1 MKRVVLRI
9 GCGAV
14 CAALALTLGCGC
26 ALLPPATGVPGAA
39 SSAVSVPT
47 DDSGKPLYDPAVLND
62 SRLRVLYC
70 DSRSG
75 SSTTILCGSTPLHQS
90 TRSENVS
97 LVEDS
102 VTGTADYWLR
112 SWSDPTG
119 RGGRRTALYD
129 KTGTEVMSFEGEQ
142 SATLQNGLLVL
153 QESRLIDGGY
163 VPESGYGTCQ
173 VIDLATGAALP
184 VPEGAYSC
192 TLCGDKLVF
201 SCYARPEGL
210 DDYDWDTDYQQN
222 RWVVVQEKDG
232 TPVYRAE
239 AASAYRL
246 FYDSDTLSDWVKLD
260 VATGEETT
268 DQILYNT
275 QTGEQYTGFL
285 QVYPGGLASFSTSDG
300 RYELRD
306 MTTEDRGL
314 ISTFDEQPSQY
325 FPGYVVTW
333 HSGEGHGYE
342 LYDLETGAKTP
353 LYDVDATDN
362 TVAVYALDGSTACI
376 PLMAQMLADTT
387 GMDLE
392 EARSSITVST
402 TAYALEN
409 FGLYDTTTRML
420 VVYEAPDYV
429 KEELQKANVELEQK
443 PIGVDALVFIV
454 NEDNPVQALS
464 QQQLRDIYAGK
475 ITNWKD
481 VGGKDQEIVAFQRGE
496 DSGSQTLFKK
506 LLIQGGEL
514 MTPPSELAPAAM
526 GELVDSIADYNNSA
540 NAIGFSVYYYI
551 DQMYSK
557 PGLRLLAVDGVT
569 PSNDTLADGSYPL
582 CNDFYAVIHPDAAAD
597 SPERRLYDWLDTDA
611 GQDCIKKSGYV
622 AVGPQTT
629 VTIVD

>member
-62 SRLRVLYC
+62 GRLRVLYC
-70 DSRSG
+70 YDRAG
-75 SSTTILCGSTPLHQS
+75 SSTTILCGSTPLHQAA
-90 TRSENVS
+90 RSENVS

-102 VTGTADYWLR
+102 ATGIADHWLR

-142 SATLQNGLLVL
+142 NATLQNGLLVL

-192 TLCGDKLVF
+192 TVCGDKLVF

-222 RWVVVQEKDG
+222 SWVVVQEKDG
-232 TPVYRAE
+232 TPVYRAG

-246 FYDSDTLSDWVKLD
+246 FYNSDTLSDWVELD

-268 DQILYNT
+268 DRILYNVL
-275 QTGEQYTGFL
+275 TGEQCTGFL
-285 QVYPGGLASFSTSDG
+285 QVYPGGLASFSTGDG

-314 ISTFDEQPSQY
+314 IAAFDEQPSQY

-333 HSGEGHGYE
+333 HSGEDHGYE
-342 LYDLETGAKTP
+342 LYDLETGTKTP
-353 LYDVDATDN
+353 LYDVNTTDN
-362 TVAVYALDGSTACI
+362 TIAVYALDGSLRVYSKDNGKLLT
-376 PLMAQMLADTT
+376 DTT
-387 GMDLE
+387 VE
-392 EARSSITVST
+392 PVEHQQRV
-402 TAYALEN
+402 
-409 FGLYDTTTRML
+409 RM
-420 VVYEAPDYV
+420 
-429 KEELQKANVELEQK
+429 
-443 PIGVDALVFIV
+443 
-454 NEDNPVQALS
+454 
-464 QQQLRDIYAGK
+464 
-475 ITNWKD
+475 
-481 VGGKDQEIVAFQRGE
+481 
-496 DSGSQTLFKK
+496 
-506 LLIQGGEL
+506 
-514 MTPPSELAPAAM
+514 
-526 GELVDSIADYNNSA
+526 
-540 NAIGFSVYYYI
+540 
-551 DQMYSK
+551 
-557 PGLRLLAVDGVT
+557 
-569 PSNDTLADGSYPL
+569 SNYG
-582 CNDFYAVIHPDAAAD
+582 
-597 SPERRLYDWLDTDA
+597 
-611 GQDCIKKSGYV
+611 SGYV
-622 AVGPQTT
+622 WLKLQDNDRYETTATRLYGPQGLVSDLTALQGKYSYVNYLTT
-629 VTIVD
+629 DPDGRPMFYGSRDAAGSAYGNVCDVLDADGKVVLQGLASCAGYYSNSLNALPDHVFAAQRGFYVGWMDTSGNWLYCQSIFSSATADDEPSYGY

>member
-14 CAALALTLGCGC
+14 CTALALTLGCGC

-70 DSRSG
+70 DGRFG
-75 SSTTILCGSTPLHQS
+75 SSTTILCGSTLLHQS

-102 VTGTADYWLR
+102 ATGTADYWLR

-153 QESRLIDGGY
+153 QENRLIDGGY

-222 RWVVVQEKDG
+222 SWVVVQEKDG
-232 TPVYRAE
+232 TPVYRAD
-239 AASAYRL
+239 AASAHRL
-246 FYDSDTLSDWVKLD
+246 FYDSDTLSDWVELD
-260 VATGEETT
+260 VTTGEETT
-268 DQILYNT
+268 DRILYNVL
-275 QTGEQYTGFL
+275 TGEQCTGFL
-285 QVYPGGLASFSTSDG
+285 QVYPGGLASFSTGDG

-314 ISTFDEQPSQY
+314 IAAFDEQPSQY

-333 HSGEGHGYE
+333 HSGEDHGYE
-342 LYDLETGAKTP
+342 LYDLETGTKTP
-353 LYDVDATDN
+353 LYDVNATDS
-362 TVAVYALDGSTACI
+362 TVAVYALDGSLRVYSTDNGK
-376 PLMAQMLADTT
+376 LLTDTT
-387 GMDLE
+387 VEPVEHQQRVRMSNCGSGYVWLKLQDNDRYE
-392 EARSSITVST
+392 T
-402 TAYALEN
+402 TATRLYGPQGLVSDLTALQGKYSYVN
-409 FGLYDTTTRML
+409 YLTTDPDGRPMFYGSRAAVGSAYGSVCDVLDTDGKVVLQGLSSCTGYYSNSL
-420 VVYEAPDYV
+420 NALPDH
-429 KEELQKANVELEQK
+429 
-443 PIGVDALVFIV
+443 VF
-454 NEDNPVQALS
+454 A
-464 QQQLRDIYAGK
+464 A
-475 ITNWKD
+475 
-481 VGGKDQEIVAFQRGE
+481 QRGFYVGWM
-496 DSGSQTLFKK
+496 DTSGNWLYCQ
-506 LLIQGGEL
+506 
-514 MTPPSELAPAAM
+514 
-526 GELVDSIADYNNSA
+526 SI
-540 NAIGFSVYYYI
+540 FS
-551 DQMYSK
+551 S
-557 PGLRLLAVDGVT
+557 
-569 PSNDTLADGSYPL
+569 
-582 CNDFYAVIHPDAAAD
+582 AAAD
-597 SPERRLYDWLDTDA
+597 DVPSY
-611 GQDCIKKSGYV
+611 GY
-622 AVGPQTT
+622 
-629 VTIVD
+629 

>member
-14 CAALALTLGCGC
+14 CTALALTLGCGC
-26 ALLPPATGVPGAA
+26 TLLPPATGVPGAA

-70 DSRSG
+70 DGRSG

-102 VTGTADYWLR
+102 ATGTADYWLR

-153 QESRLIDGGY
+153 QGSRLVDGGY

-192 TLCGDKLVF
+192 TVCGDKLVF

-232 TPVYRAE
+232 TPVYRAD

-246 FYDSDTLSDWVKLD
+246 FYDSDTLSDWVELD
-260 VATGEETT
+260 VATGEENT
-268 DQILYNT
+268 DQILYNVL
-275 QTGEQYTGFL
+275 TGEQCMGFL
-285 QVYPGGLASFSTSDG
+285 QVYPGGLASFSTGDG

-314 ISTFDEQPSQY
+314 IATFDEQPSQY

-333 HSGEGHGYE
+333 HSGEDHGYE

-353 LYDVDATDN
+353 LYDVDAADN
-362 TVAVYALDGSTACI
+362 TVAVYALDGSLRVYSKDNSKLLT
-376 PLMAQMLADTT
+376 DTT
-387 GMDLE
+387 VEPVEHQQRVRMSNCGSGYVWLE
-392 EARSSITVST
+392 LQDNDRYET
-402 TAYALEN
+402 TA
-409 FGLYDTTTRML
+409 T
-420 VVYEAPDYV
+420 
-429 KEELQKANVELEQK
+429 
-443 PIGVDALVFIV
+443 
-454 NEDNPVQALS
+454 
-464 QQQLRDIYAGK
+464 
-475 ITNWKD
+475 
-481 VGGKDQEIVAFQRGE
+481 
-496 DSGSQTLFKK
+496 
-506 LLIQGGEL
+506 
-514 MTPPSELAPAAM
+514 
-526 GELVDSIADYNNSA
+526 
-540 NAIGFSVYYYI
+540 
-551 DQMYSK
+551 
-557 PGLRLLAVDGVT
+557 
-569 PSNDTLADGSYPL
+569 
-582 CNDFYAVIHPDAAAD
+582 
-597 SPERRLYDWLDTDA
+597 RLYGPQGLVSDLTALQGKYSYVNYLTTDPDGRPMFYGSRAAVGSAYGSVCDVLDTDGKVVLQGLSSCTGYYSNSLNA
-611 GQDCIKKSGYV
+611 LPDHVFAAQRGFYVGWMDTSGNWLYCQSIFSS
-622 AVGPQTT
+622 ATADDEPSYGY
-629 VTIVD
+629 

>member
-62 SRLRVLYC
+62 GRLRALYC
-70 DSRSG
+70 DGRSG

-97 LVEDS
+97 LVQDS
-102 VTGTADYWLR
+102 ATGIADYWQR

-210 DDYDWDTDYQQN
+210 DDYDWDTDYRQN
-222 RWVVVQEKDG
+222 SWVVVQEKDG
-232 TPVYRAE
+232 TPVYRAD

-246 FYDSDTLSDWVKLD
+246 FYDSDTLSDWVELD
-260 VATGEETT
+260 VAAGEDTT
-268 DQILYNT
+268 DRILYNVL
-275 QTGEQYTGFL
+275 TGEQCTGFL
-285 QVYPGGLASFSTSDG
+285 QVYQGGLASFSTGDG

-314 ISTFDEQPSQY
+314 IATFDEQPSQY
-325 FPGYVVTW
+325 FPGYVITW
-333 HSGEGHGYE
+333 HSGEDHGYE
-342 LYDLETGAKTP
+342 LYDLETGTKTP
-353 LYDVDATDN
+353 LYDVDASDSTI
-362 TVAVYALDGSTACI
+362 AVYAQDGSLRVYSKDNGKLLT
-376 PLMAQMLADTT
+376 DTT
-387 GMDLE
+387 VE
-392 EARSSITVST
+392 PVEHQQRV
-402 TAYALEN
+402 
-409 FGLYDTTTRML
+409 RM
-420 VVYEAPDYV
+420 
-429 KEELQKANVELEQK
+429 
-443 PIGVDALVFIV
+443 
-454 NEDNPVQALS
+454 
-464 QQQLRDIYAGK
+464 
-475 ITNWKD
+475 
-481 VGGKDQEIVAFQRGE
+481 
-496 DSGSQTLFKK
+496 
-506 LLIQGGEL
+506 
-514 MTPPSELAPAAM
+514 
-526 GELVDSIADYNNSA
+526 
-540 NAIGFSVYYYI
+540 
-551 DQMYSK
+551 
-557 PGLRLLAVDGVT
+557 
-569 PSNDTLADGSYPL
+569 SNCG
-582 CNDFYAVIHPDAAAD
+582 
-597 SPERRLYDWLDTDA
+597 
-611 GQDCIKKSGYV
+611 SGYV
-622 AVGPQTT
+622 WLELQDNDRYETTATRLYGPQGLVSDLTALQGKYSYVDYLTT
-629 VTIVD
+629 DPDGRPMFCGSRAAAGSAYGSVYDVLDADGKVVLQGLASCAGYYSNSLNALPDHVFAAQRGFYVGWMDTSGNWLYCQSIFSSASADDEPSYGY

>member
-14 CAALALTLGCGC
+14 CTALALTLGCGC
-26 ALLPPATGVPGAA
+26 TLLPPATGVPGAA

-47 DDSGKPLYDPAVLND
+47 DDNGKPLYDPAVLND

-222 RWVVVQEKDG
+222 SWVVMQEKDG
-232 TPVYRAE
+232 TPVYRAD

-246 FYDSDTLSDWVKLD
+246 FYDSDTLSDWVVLD
-260 VATGEETT
+260 VTTGEETT
-268 DQILYNT
+268 DRILYNVL
-275 QTGEQYTGFL
+275 TGEQCTGFL

-314 ISTFDEQPSQY
+314 IAAFDEQPSQY

-333 HSGEGHGYE
+333 HSGEDHGYE
-342 LYDLETGAKTP
+342 LYDLETGTKTP
-353 LYDVDATDN
+353 LYDVNATDN
-362 TVAVYALDGSTACI
+362 TVAVYALDGSLRVYSTDNGK
-376 PLMAQMLADTT
+376 LLTDTT
-387 GMDLE
+387 VEPVEHQQRVRMSNCGNGYVWLKLQDNDRYE
-392 EARSSITVST
+392 T
-402 TAYALEN
+402 TATRLYGPQGLVSDLTALQGKYSYVN
-409 FGLYDTTTRML
+409 YLTTDPDGRPMFYGSRAAAGSAYGNVCDVLDADGKVVLHGLSSCTGYYSNSL
-420 VVYEAPDYV
+420 NALPDH
-429 KEELQKANVELEQK
+429 
-443 PIGVDALVFIV
+443 VF
-454 NEDNPVQALS
+454 A
-464 QQQLRDIYAGK
+464 A
-475 ITNWKD
+475 
-481 VGGKDQEIVAFQRGE
+481 QRGFYVGWM
-496 DSGSQTLFKK
+496 DTSGNWLYCQSIFSSATADDV
-506 LLIQGGEL
+506 
-514 MTPPSELAPAAM
+514 PS
-526 GELVDSIADYNNSA
+526 Y
-540 NAIGFSVYYYI
+540 
-551 DQMYSK
+551 
-557 PGLRLLAVDGVT
+557 
-569 PSNDTLADGSYPL
+569 
-582 CNDFYAVIHPDAAAD
+582 
-597 SPERRLYDWLDTDA
+597 
-611 GQDCIKKSGYV
+611 GY
-622 AVGPQTT
+622 
-629 VTIVD
+629 

>member
-14 CAALALTLGCGC
+14 CTALALTLGCGC

-62 SRLRVLYC
+62 GRLRVLYC

-90 TRSENVS
+90 ARSENVS

-102 VTGTADYWLR
+102 ATGTADYWLR

-192 TLCGDKLVF
+192 TVCGDKLVF

-222 RWVVVQEKDG
+222 SWVVVQEKDG
-232 TPVYRAE
+232 TTVYCAD

-246 FYDSDTLSDWVKLD
+246 FYDSDTLSDWVVLD
-260 VATGEETT
+260 VTTGEETT
-268 DQILYNT
+268 DRILYNVL
-275 QTGEQYTGFL
+275 TGEQCTGFL
-285 QVYPGGLASFSTSDG
+285 QVYPGGLASFSTGDG

-314 ISTFDEQPSQY
+314 IAAFDEQPSQY

-333 HSGEGHGYE
+333 HSGEDHGYE

-353 LYDVDATDN
+353 LYDVDAADS
-362 TVAVYALDGSTACI
+362 TVAVYALDGSLRVYSKDNGKLLT
-376 PLMAQMLADTT
+376 DTT
-387 GMDLE
+387 VE
-392 EARSSITVST
+392 PVEHQQRV
-402 TAYALEN
+402 
-409 FGLYDTTTRML
+409 RM
-420 VVYEAPDYV
+420 
-429 KEELQKANVELEQK
+429 
-443 PIGVDALVFIV
+443 
-454 NEDNPVQALS
+454 
-464 QQQLRDIYAGK
+464 
-475 ITNWKD
+475 
-481 VGGKDQEIVAFQRGE
+481 
-496 DSGSQTLFKK
+496 
-506 LLIQGGEL
+506 
-514 MTPPSELAPAAM
+514 
-526 GELVDSIADYNNSA
+526 
-540 NAIGFSVYYYI
+540 
-551 DQMYSK
+551 
-557 PGLRLLAVDGVT
+557 
-569 PSNDTLADGSYPL
+569 SNCG
-582 CNDFYAVIHPDAAAD
+582 
-597 SPERRLYDWLDTDA
+597 
-611 GQDCIKKSGYV
+611 SGYV
-622 AVGPQTT
+622 WLELQDNDRYETTATRLYGPQGLVSDLTALQGKYSYVNYLTT
-629 VTIVD
+629 DPDGRPMFYGSRDAAGSAYGNVCDVLDADGKVVLQGLSSCTGYYSNSLNALPDHVFAAQRGFYVGWMDTSGNWLYCQSIFSSATADDVPSYGY

>member
-62 SRLRVLYC
+62 DRLRVLYC
-70 DSRSG
+70 YDRAG
-75 SSTTILCGSTPLHQS
+75 SSTTILCGSTPLHQAA
-90 TRSENVS
+90 RSENVS

-102 VTGTADYWLR
+102 ATGTADYWLR

-119 RGGRRTALYD
+119 RGGRCTALYD

-153 QESRLIDGGY
+153 QESRLVDGGY

-192 TLCGDKLVF
+192 TVCGDKLVF

-222 RWVVVQEKDG
+222 SWVVVQEKDG
-232 TPVYRAE
+232 TPVYRAD

-260 VATGEETT
+260 VTTGEETT
-268 DQILYNT
+268 DRILYNVL
-275 QTGEQYTGFL
+275 TGEQYTGFL
-285 QVYPGGLASFSTSDG
+285 QVYPSGLASFSSGNG

-314 ISTFDEQPSQY
+314 IAAFDEQPSQY

-333 HSGEGHGYE
+333 HSGEDHGYN

-353 LYDVDATDN
+353 LYDVDATDS
-362 TVAVYALDGSTACI
+362 TVAVYALDGSLRVYSKDNGKLLT
-376 PLMAQMLADTT
+376 DTT
-387 GMDLE
+387 
-392 EARSSITVST
+392 
-402 TAYALEN
+402 
-409 FGLYDTTTRML
+409 
-420 VVYEAPDYV
+420 
-429 KEELQKANVELEQK
+429 VE
-443 PIGVDALVFIV
+443 
-454 NEDNPVQALS
+454 PVEH
-464 QQQLRDIYAGK
+464 QQRVQM
-475 ITNWKD
+475 TNC
-481 VGGKDQEIVAFQRGE
+481 G
-496 DSGSQTLFKK
+496 
-506 LLIQGGEL
+506 
-514 MTPPSELAPAAM
+514 
-526 GELVDSIADYNNSA
+526 
-540 NAIGFSVYYYI
+540 
-551 DQMYSK
+551 
-557 PGLRLLAVDGVT
+557 
-569 PSNDTLADGSYPL
+569 
-582 CNDFYAVIHPDAAAD
+582 
-597 SPERRLYDWLDTDA
+597 
-611 GQDCIKKSGYV
+611 SGYV
-622 AVGPQTT
+622 WLELQDNDRYETTATRLYGPQGLVSDLTALQGKYSYVNYLTTDPSGRPMFYGSRSAVGSAYGNVYDVLDADGKVVLQGLASCTGYYSNSLNALPDHVFAAQRGFYVGWMDTSGNWLYCQSIFSSAT
-629 VTIVD
+629 ADDEPSYGY

>member
-62 SRLRVLYC
+62 GRLRVLYC
-70 DSRSG
+70 YDRAG
-75 SSTTILCGSTPLHQS
+75 SSTTILCGSTPLHQAA
-90 TRSENVS
+90 RSENVS

-102 VTGTADYWLR
+102 ATGIADHWLR

-142 SATLQNGLLVL
+142 NATLQNGLLVL

-192 TLCGDKLVF
+192 TVCGDKLVF

-222 RWVVVQEKDG
+222 SWVVVQEKDG
-232 TPVYRAE
+232 TPVYRAD

-246 FYDSDTLSDWVKLD
+246 FYNSDTLSDWVELD

-268 DQILYNT
+268 DRILYNVL
-275 QTGEQYTGFL
+275 TGEQCTGFL
-285 QVYPGGLASFSTSDG
+285 QVYPGGLASFSTGDG

-314 ISTFDEQPSQY
+314 IAAFDEQPSQY

-333 HSGEGHGYE
+333 HSGEDHGYE
-342 LYDLETGAKTP
+342 LYDLETGTKTP
-353 LYDVDATDN
+353 LYDVNTTDN
-362 TVAVYALDGSTACI
+362 TIAVYALDGSLRVYSKDNGKLLT
-376 PLMAQMLADTT
+376 DTT
-387 GMDLE
+387 VE
-392 EARSSITVST
+392 PVEHQQRV
-402 TAYALEN
+402 
-409 FGLYDTTTRML
+409 RM
-420 VVYEAPDYV
+420 
-429 KEELQKANVELEQK
+429 
-443 PIGVDALVFIV
+443 
-454 NEDNPVQALS
+454 
-464 QQQLRDIYAGK
+464 
-475 ITNWKD
+475 
-481 VGGKDQEIVAFQRGE
+481 
-496 DSGSQTLFKK
+496 
-506 LLIQGGEL
+506 
-514 MTPPSELAPAAM
+514 
-526 GELVDSIADYNNSA
+526 
-540 NAIGFSVYYYI
+540 
-551 DQMYSK
+551 
-557 PGLRLLAVDGVT
+557 
-569 PSNDTLADGSYPL
+569 SNYG
-582 CNDFYAVIHPDAAAD
+582 
-597 SPERRLYDWLDTDA
+597 
-611 GQDCIKKSGYV
+611 SGYV
-622 AVGPQTT
+622 WLKLQDNDRYETTATRLYGPQGLVSDLTALQGKYSYVNYLTTDPDGRPMFYGSRSAVGSAYGNVCDVLDADGKVVLQGLASCAGYYSNSLNALPDHVFAAQRGFYVGWMDTSGNWLYCQSIFSSAT
-629 VTIVD
+629 ADDEPSYGY

>member
-62 SRLRVLYC
+62 GRLRVLYC
-70 DSRSG
+70 DGRSG

-90 TRSENVS
+90 ARSENVS

-102 VTGTADYWLR
+102 ATGTADYWLR

-142 SATLQNGLLVL
+142 NATLQNGLLVL
-153 QESRLIDGGY
+153 LESRLIDGGY

-192 TLCGDKLVF
+192 TVCGDKLVF

-222 RWVVVQEKDG
+222 SWVVVQEKDG
-232 TPVYRAE
+232 TPVYRAD

-246 FYDSDTLSDWVKLD
+246 FYDSDTLSDWVELD
-260 VATGEETT
+260 VTTGEETT
-268 DQILYNT
+268 DRILYNVL
-275 QTGEQYTGFL
+275 TGEQCTGFL

-314 ISTFDEQPSQY
+314 IAAFDEQPSQY

-333 HSGEGHGYE
+333 HSGEDHGYE
-342 LYDLETGAKTP
+342 LYDLETGTKTP
-353 LYDVDATDN
+353 LYDVNATDN
-362 TVAVYALDGSTACI
+362 TVAVYALDGSLRVYSTDNGK
-376 PLMAQMLADTT
+376 LLTDTT
-387 GMDLE
+387 
-392 EARSSITVST
+392 
-402 TAYALEN
+402 
-409 FGLYDTTTRML
+409 
-420 VVYEAPDYV
+420 
-429 KEELQKANVELEQK
+429 VE
-443 PIGVDALVFIV
+443 
-454 NEDNPVQALS
+454 PVEH
-464 QQQLRDIYAGK
+464 QQRVQM
-475 ITNWKD
+475 TNC
-481 VGGKDQEIVAFQRGE
+481 G
-496 DSGSQTLFKK
+496 
-506 LLIQGGEL
+506 
-514 MTPPSELAPAAM
+514 
-526 GELVDSIADYNNSA
+526 
-540 NAIGFSVYYYI
+540 
-551 DQMYSK
+551 
-557 PGLRLLAVDGVT
+557 
-569 PSNDTLADGSYPL
+569 
-582 CNDFYAVIHPDAAAD
+582 
-597 SPERRLYDWLDTDA
+597 
-611 GQDCIKKSGYV
+611 SGYV
-622 AVGPQTT
+622 WLELQDNDRYETTATRLYGPQGLVSDLTALQGKYSYINYLTTDPSGRPMFYGSRSAVGSAYGNVYDVLDADGKVVLQGLSSCTGYYSNSLNALPDHVFAAQRGFYVGWMDTSGNWLYCQSIFSSAT
-629 VTIVD
+629 ADDEPSYGY

>member
-62 SRLRVLYC
+62 GRLRVLYC
-70 DSRSG
+70 DGRSG

-90 TRSENVS
+90 ARSENVS
-97 LVEDS
+97 LVQDS
-102 VTGTADYWLR
+102 TTGTADYWLR

-129 KTGTEVMSFEGEQ
+129 KTGTEVMAFEGEQ

-184 VPEGAYSC
+184 VPEGAYGC

-222 RWVVVQEKDG
+222 SWVVVQEKDG
-232 TPVYRAE
+232 TPVYRAD

-246 FYDSDTLSDWVKLD
+246 FYDSDTLSDWVELD

-268 DQILYNT
+268 DRILYNVL
-275 QTGEQYTGFL
+275 TGEQCTGFL
-285 QVYPGGLASFSTSDG
+285 QVYPGGLVSFSTGDG

-314 ISTFDEQPSQY
+314 IATFDEQPSQY

-333 HSGEGHGYE
+333 HSGEDHGYE
-342 LYDLETGAKTP
+342 LYDLETGTKTP
-353 LYDVDATDN
+353 LYDVNTTDN
-362 TVAVYALDGSTACI
+362 TIAVYALDGS
-376 PLMAQMLADTT
+376 L
-387 GMDLE
+387 
-392 EARSSITVST
+392 R
-402 TAYALEN
+402 
-409 FGLYDTTTRML
+409 
-420 VVYEAPDYV
+420 VYS
-429 KEELQKANVELEQK
+429 K
-443 PIGVDALVFIV
+443 
-454 NEDNPVQALS
+454 DN
-464 QQQLRDIYAGK
+464 G
-475 ITNWKD
+475 
-481 VGGKDQEIVAFQRGE
+481 
-496 DSGSQTLFKK
+496 K
-506 LLIQGGEL
+506 LLTETTVEPVEHQQRVR
-514 MTPPSELAPAAM
+514 M
-526 GELVDSIADYNNSA
+526 
-540 NAIGFSVYYYI
+540 
-551 DQMYSK
+551 
-557 PGLRLLAVDGVT
+557 
-569 PSNDTLADGSYPL
+569 SNCG
-582 CNDFYAVIHPDAAAD
+582 
-597 SPERRLYDWLDTDA
+597 
-611 GQDCIKKSGYV
+611 SGYV
-622 AVGPQTT
+622 WLKLQDNDRYETTATRLYGPQGLVSDLTALQGKYSYVNYLTTDPDGRPMFYGSRSAVGSAYGNVYDVLDADGKVVLQGLASCAGYYSNSLNALPDHVFAAQRGFYVGWMDTSGNWLYCQSIFSSAT
-629 VTIVD
+629 ADDEPSYGY

>member
-14 CAALALTLGCGC
+14 CTALALTLGCGC
-26 ALLPPATGVPGAA
+26 TLLPPATGVPGAA

-47 DDSGKPLYDPAVLND
+47 DDNGKPLYDPAVLND
-62 SRLRVLYC
+62 DRLRVLYC

-102 VTGTADYWLR
+102 ATGTADYWLR

-192 TLCGDKLVF
+192 TVCGDKLVF

-210 DDYDWDTDYQQN
+210 DDYDWDTDYRQN
-222 RWVVVQEKDG
+222 SWVVVQEKDG
-232 TPVYRAE
+232 TPVYRAD

-246 FYDSDTLSDWVKLD
+246 FYDSDTLSDWVVLD
-260 VATGEETT
+260 VTTGEETT
-268 DQILYNT
+268 DRILYNVL
-275 QTGEQYTGFL
+275 TGEQCTGFL

-314 ISTFDEQPSQY
+314 IAAFDEQPSQY

-333 HSGEGHGYE
+333 HSGEDHGYE
-342 LYDLETGAKTP
+342 LYDLETGTKTP
-353 LYDVDATDN
+353 LYDVNATDN
-362 TVAVYALDGSTACI
+362 TVAVYALDGSLRVYSTDNGK
-376 PLMAQMLADTT
+376 LLTDTT
-387 GMDLE
+387 VE
-392 EARSSITVST
+392 PVEHQQRV
-402 TAYALEN
+402 
-409 FGLYDTTTRML
+409 RM
-420 VVYEAPDYV
+420 
-429 KEELQKANVELEQK
+429 
-443 PIGVDALVFIV
+443 
-454 NEDNPVQALS
+454 
-464 QQQLRDIYAGK
+464 
-475 ITNWKD
+475 
-481 VGGKDQEIVAFQRGE
+481 
-496 DSGSQTLFKK
+496 
-506 LLIQGGEL
+506 
-514 MTPPSELAPAAM
+514 
-526 GELVDSIADYNNSA
+526 
-540 NAIGFSVYYYI
+540 
-551 DQMYSK
+551 
-557 PGLRLLAVDGVT
+557 
-569 PSNDTLADGSYPL
+569 SNYG
-582 CNDFYAVIHPDAAAD
+582 
-597 SPERRLYDWLDTDA
+597 
-611 GQDCIKKSGYV
+611 SGYV
-622 AVGPQTT
+622 WLKLQDNDRYETTATRLYGPQGLVSDLTALQGKYSYINYLTT
-629 VTIVD
+629 DPDGRPMFYGSRAAAGSSYGSVCDVLDAGGNVVLQGLSSCTGYYSNSLNALPDHVFAAQRGFYVGWMDTSGNWLYCQSIFSSATADDEPSYGY

>member
-14 CAALALTLGCGC
+14 CTALALTLGCGC

-47 DDSGKPLYDPAVLND
+47 DDNGKLLYDPAVLND

-90 TRSENVS
+90 ARSENVS

-102 VTGTADYWLR
+102 ATGTADYWLR

-222 RWVVVQEKDG
+222 SWVVMQEKDG
-232 TPVYRAE
+232 TPVYRAD

-246 FYDSDTLSDWVKLD
+246 FYDSDTLSDWVVLD
-260 VATGEETT
+260 VTTGEETT
-268 DQILYNT
+268 DRILYNVL
-275 QTGEQYTGFL
+275 TGEQCTGFL

-314 ISTFDEQPSQY
+314 IAAFDEQPSQY

-333 HSGEGHGYE
+333 HSGEDHGYE
-342 LYDLETGAKTP
+342 LYDLETGTKTP
-353 LYDVDATDN
+353 LYDVNTTDN
-362 TVAVYALDGSTACI
+362 TIAVYALDGSLRVYSKDNGKLLT
-376 PLMAQMLADTT
+376 DTT
-387 GMDLE
+387 VE
-392 EARSSITVST
+392 PVEHQQRV
-402 TAYALEN
+402 
-409 FGLYDTTTRML
+409 RM
-420 VVYEAPDYV
+420 
-429 KEELQKANVELEQK
+429 
-443 PIGVDALVFIV
+443 
-454 NEDNPVQALS
+454 
-464 QQQLRDIYAGK
+464 
-475 ITNWKD
+475 
-481 VGGKDQEIVAFQRGE
+481 
-496 DSGSQTLFKK
+496 
-506 LLIQGGEL
+506 
-514 MTPPSELAPAAM
+514 
-526 GELVDSIADYNNSA
+526 
-540 NAIGFSVYYYI
+540 
-551 DQMYSK
+551 
-557 PGLRLLAVDGVT
+557 
-569 PSNDTLADGSYPL
+569 SNYG
-582 CNDFYAVIHPDAAAD
+582 
-597 SPERRLYDWLDTDA
+597 
-611 GQDCIKKSGYV
+611 SGYV
-622 AVGPQTT
+622 WLKLQDNDRYETTATRLYGPQGLVSDLTALQGKYSYVNYLTTDPDGRPMFYGSRSAVGSAYGNVCDVLDADGKVVLQGLASCAGYYSNSLNALPDHVFAAQRGFYVGWMDTSGNWLYCQSIFSSAT
-629 VTIVD
+629 ADDEPSYGY

>member
-14 CAALALTLGCGC
+14 CTALALTLGCGC

-90 TRSENVS
+90 ARSENVS

-102 VTGTADYWLR
+102 ATGTADYWLR

-129 KTGTEVMSFEGEQ
+129 KTGTEVLSFEGEQ

-173 VIDLATGAALP
+173 VIDLATSAALP

-192 TLCGDKLVF
+192 TVCGDKLVF

-210 DDYDWDTDYQQN
+210 DDYDWDTDYRQN
-222 RWVVVQEKDG
+222 SWVVVQEKDG
-232 TPVYRAE
+232 TPVYRAD

-246 FYDSDTLSDWVKLD
+246 FYDSDTLSDWVVLD
-260 VATGEETT
+260 VTTGEETT
-268 DQILYNT
+268 DRILYNVL
-275 QTGEQYTGFL
+275 TGEQCTGFL

-314 ISTFDEQPSQY
+314 IAAFDEQPSQY

-333 HSGEGHGYE
+333 HSGEDHGYE
-342 LYDLETGAKTP
+342 LYDLETGTKTP
-353 LYDVDATDN
+353 LYDVNATDN
-362 TVAVYALDGSTACI
+362 TVAVYALDGSLRVYSTDNGK
-376 PLMAQMLADTT
+376 LLTDTT
-387 GMDLE
+387 VE
-392 EARSSITVST
+392 PVEHQQRV
-402 TAYALEN
+402 
-409 FGLYDTTTRML
+409 RM
-420 VVYEAPDYV
+420 
-429 KEELQKANVELEQK
+429 
-443 PIGVDALVFIV
+443 
-454 NEDNPVQALS
+454 
-464 QQQLRDIYAGK
+464 
-475 ITNWKD
+475 
-481 VGGKDQEIVAFQRGE
+481 
-496 DSGSQTLFKK
+496 
-506 LLIQGGEL
+506 
-514 MTPPSELAPAAM
+514 
-526 GELVDSIADYNNSA
+526 
-540 NAIGFSVYYYI
+540 
-551 DQMYSK
+551 
-557 PGLRLLAVDGVT
+557 
-569 PSNDTLADGSYPL
+569 SNCG
-582 CNDFYAVIHPDAAAD
+582 
-597 SPERRLYDWLDTDA
+597 
-611 GQDCIKKSGYV
+611 SGYV
-622 AVGPQTT
+622 WLKLQDNDRYETTATRLYGPQGLVSDLTALQGKYSYINYLTT
-629 VTIVD
+629 DPDGRPMFYGSRAAAGSAYGSVYDVLDADGKVVLQGLSSCTGYYSNSLNALPDHVFAAQRGFYVGWMDTSGNWLYCQSIFSSATADDEPSYGY

>member
-14 CAALALTLGCGC
+14 CTALALTLGCGC

-47 DDSGKPLYDPAVLND
+47 DDNGKPLYDPAVLND

-90 TRSENVS
+90 ARSENVS

-102 VTGTADYWLR
+102 ATGTADYWLR

-222 RWVVVQEKDG
+222 SWVVMQEKDG
-232 TPVYRAE
+232 TPVYRAD

-246 FYDSDTLSDWVKLD
+246 FYDSDTLSDWVVLD
-260 VATGEETT
+260 VTTGEETT
-268 DQILYNT
+268 DRILYNVL
-275 QTGEQYTGFL
+275 TGEQCTGFL

-314 ISTFDEQPSQY
+314 IAAFDEQPSQY

-333 HSGEGHGYE
+333 HSGENHGYE
-342 LYDLETGAKTP
+342 LYDLETGTKTP
-353 LYDVDATDN
+353 LYDVNATDN
-362 TVAVYALDGSTACI
+362 TVAVYALDGSLRVYSTDNGK
-376 PLMAQMLADTT
+376 LLTDTT
-387 GMDLE
+387 VE
-392 EARSSITVST
+392 PVEHQQRV
-402 TAYALEN
+402 
-409 FGLYDTTTRML
+409 RM
-420 VVYEAPDYV
+420 
-429 KEELQKANVELEQK
+429 
-443 PIGVDALVFIV
+443 
-454 NEDNPVQALS
+454 
-464 QQQLRDIYAGK
+464 
-475 ITNWKD
+475 
-481 VGGKDQEIVAFQRGE
+481 
-496 DSGSQTLFKK
+496 
-506 LLIQGGEL
+506 
-514 MTPPSELAPAAM
+514 
-526 GELVDSIADYNNSA
+526 
-540 NAIGFSVYYYI
+540 
-551 DQMYSK
+551 
-557 PGLRLLAVDGVT
+557 
-569 PSNDTLADGSYPL
+569 SNCG
-582 CNDFYAVIHPDAAAD
+582 
-597 SPERRLYDWLDTDA
+597 
-611 GQDCIKKSGYV
+611 SGYV
-622 AVGPQTT
+622 WLKLQDNDRYETTATRLYGPQGLVSDLTALQGKYSYVNYLTT
-629 VTIVD
+629 DPDGRPMFYGSRAAAGSAYGNVCDVLDADGKVVLHGLSSCTGYYSNSLNALPDHVFAAQRGFYVGWMDTSGNWLYCQSIFSSATADDVPSYGY

>member
-14 CAALALTLGCGC
+14 CTALALTLGCGC

-47 DDSGKPLYDPAVLND
+47 DDNGKPLYDPAVLND

-70 DSRSG
+70 DGRFG

-102 VTGTADYWLR
+102 ATGTADYWLR

-222 RWVVVQEKDG
+222 SWVVVQEKDG
-232 TPVYRAE
+232 TPVYRAG

-246 FYDSDTLSDWVKLD
+246 FYNSDTLSDWVELD

-268 DQILYNT
+268 DRILYNVL
-275 QTGEQYTGFL
+275 TGEQCTGFL
-285 QVYPGGLASFSTSDG
+285 QVYPGGLASFSTGDSL
-300 RYELRD
+300 YELRD

-314 ISTFDEQPSQY
+314 IATFDEQPSQY

-333 HSGEGHGYE
+333 HNGEDHGYE
-342 LYDLETGAKTP
+342 LYDLETGTKTP
-353 LYDVDATDN
+353 LYDVDATDS
-362 TVAVYALDGSTACI
+362 TIAVYAQDGSLRVYSKDNGKLLT
-376 PLMAQMLADTT
+376 DTT
-387 GMDLE
+387 VE
-392 EARSSITVST
+392 PVEHQQRV
-402 TAYALEN
+402 
-409 FGLYDTTTRML
+409 RM
-420 VVYEAPDYV
+420 
-429 KEELQKANVELEQK
+429 
-443 PIGVDALVFIV
+443 
-454 NEDNPVQALS
+454 
-464 QQQLRDIYAGK
+464 
-475 ITNWKD
+475 
-481 VGGKDQEIVAFQRGE
+481 
-496 DSGSQTLFKK
+496 
-506 LLIQGGEL
+506 
-514 MTPPSELAPAAM
+514 
-526 GELVDSIADYNNSA
+526 
-540 NAIGFSVYYYI
+540 
-551 DQMYSK
+551 
-557 PGLRLLAVDGVT
+557 
-569 PSNDTLADGSYPL
+569 SNCG
-582 CNDFYAVIHPDAAAD
+582 
-597 SPERRLYDWLDTDA
+597 
-611 GQDCIKKSGYV
+611 SGYV
-622 AVGPQTT
+622 WLELQDNDRYETTATRLYGPQGLISDLTALQGKYSYVNYLTT
-629 VTIVD
+629 APDGRPMFYGNRAAAGSAYGNVCDVLDADGKVVLQGLASCTGYYSNSLNALPDHVFAAQRGFYVGWMDTSGNWLYFQSIFSSATADDEPSYGY

>member
-14 CAALALTLGCGC
+14 CTALALTLGCGC

-47 DDSGKPLYDPAVLND
+47 DDNGKPLYDPAVLND

-90 TRSENVS
+90 ARSENVS

-102 VTGTADYWLR
+102 ATGTADYWLR

-192 TLCGDKLVF
+192 TVCGDKLVF

-210 DDYDWDTDYQQN
+210 DDYDWDTDYRQN
-222 RWVVVQEKDG
+222 SWVVVQEKDG
-232 TPVYRAE
+232 TPVYRAD

-246 FYDSDTLSDWVKLD
+246 FYDSDTLSDWVVLD
-260 VATGEETT
+260 VTTGEETT
-268 DQILYNT
+268 DRILYNVL
-275 QTGEQYTGFL
+275 TGEQCTGFL

-314 ISTFDEQPSQY
+314 IAAFDEQPSQY

-333 HSGEGHGYE
+333 HSGEDHGYE
-342 LYDLETGAKTP
+342 LYDLETGTKTP
-353 LYDVDATDN
+353 LYDVNTTDN
-362 TVAVYALDGSTACI
+362 TIAVYALDGSLRVYSKDNGKLLT
-376 PLMAQMLADTT
+376 DTT
-387 GMDLE
+387 VE
-392 EARSSITVST
+392 PVEHQQRV
-402 TAYALEN
+402 
-409 FGLYDTTTRML
+409 RM
-420 VVYEAPDYV
+420 
-429 KEELQKANVELEQK
+429 
-443 PIGVDALVFIV
+443 
-454 NEDNPVQALS
+454 
-464 QQQLRDIYAGK
+464 
-475 ITNWKD
+475 
-481 VGGKDQEIVAFQRGE
+481 
-496 DSGSQTLFKK
+496 
-506 LLIQGGEL
+506 
-514 MTPPSELAPAAM
+514 
-526 GELVDSIADYNNSA
+526 
-540 NAIGFSVYYYI
+540 
-551 DQMYSK
+551 
-557 PGLRLLAVDGVT
+557 
-569 PSNDTLADGSYPL
+569 SNYG
-582 CNDFYAVIHPDAAAD
+582 
-597 SPERRLYDWLDTDA
+597 
-611 GQDCIKKSGYV
+611 SGYV
-622 AVGPQTT
+622 WLKLQDNDRYETTATRLYGPQGLVSDLTALQGKYSYINYLTT
-629 VTIVD
+629 DPDGRPMFYGSRDAAGSAYGSVYDVLDADGKVVLQGLASCTGYYSNSLNALPDHVFAAQRGFYVGWMDTSGNWLYCQSIFSSATADDEPSYGY

>member
-1 MKRVVLRI
+1 MKPLHCKGVVFMKRVVLRI

-14 CAALALTLGCGC
+14 CTALALTLGCGC

-47 DDSGKPLYDPAVLND
+47 DDNGKPLYDPAVLND

-90 TRSENVS
+90 ARSENVS

-102 VTGTADYWLR
+102 ATGTADYWLR

-163 VPESGYGTCQ
+163 IPESGYGTCQ

-192 TLCGDKLVF
+192 TVCGDKLVF

-210 DDYDWDTDYQQN
+210 DDYDWDTDYRQN
-222 RWVVVQEKDG
+222 SWVVVQEKDG
-232 TPVYRAE
+232 TPVYRAD

-246 FYDSDTLSDWVKLD
+246 FYDSDTLSDWVVLD
-260 VATGEETT
+260 VTTGEETT
-268 DQILYNT
+268 DRILYNVL
-275 QTGEQYTGFL
+275 TGEQCTGFL

-314 ISTFDEQPSQY
+314 IAAFDEQPSQY

-333 HSGEGHGYE
+333 HSGEDHGYE
-342 LYDLETGAKTP
+342 LYDLETGTKTP
-353 LYDVDATDN
+353 LYDVNATDN
-362 TVAVYALDGSTACI
+362 TVAVYALDGSLRVYSTDNGK
-376 PLMAQMLADTT
+376 LLTDTT
-387 GMDLE
+387 VE
-392 EARSSITVST
+392 PVEHQQRV
-402 TAYALEN
+402 
-409 FGLYDTTTRML
+409 RM
-420 VVYEAPDYV
+420 
-429 KEELQKANVELEQK
+429 
-443 PIGVDALVFIV
+443 
-454 NEDNPVQALS
+454 
-464 QQQLRDIYAGK
+464 
-475 ITNWKD
+475 
-481 VGGKDQEIVAFQRGE
+481 
-496 DSGSQTLFKK
+496 
-506 LLIQGGEL
+506 
-514 MTPPSELAPAAM
+514 
-526 GELVDSIADYNNSA
+526 
-540 NAIGFSVYYYI
+540 
-551 DQMYSK
+551 
-557 PGLRLLAVDGVT
+557 
-569 PSNDTLADGSYPL
+569 SNYG
-582 CNDFYAVIHPDAAAD
+582 
-597 SPERRLYDWLDTDA
+597 
-611 GQDCIKKSGYV
+611 SGYV
-622 AVGPQTT
+622 WLKLQDNDRYETTATRLYGPQGLVSDLTALQGKYSYVNYLTTDPDGRPMFYGSRSAVGSAYGNVCDVLDADGKVVLQGLASCAGYYSNSLNALPDHVFAAQRGFYVGWMDTSGNWLYCQSIFSSAT
-629 VTIVD
+629 ADDEPSYGY

>member
-14 CAALALTLGCGC
+14 CTALALTLGCGC

-47 DDSGKPLYDPAVLND
+47 DDSGKPLYDPTVLND

-70 DSRSG
+70 DGRFG

-102 VTGTADYWLR
+102 ATGTADYWLR

-153 QESRLIDGGY
+153 QESRLVDGGY

-210 DDYDWDTDYQQN
+210 DDYDWDMDYQQN
-222 RWVVVQEKDG
+222 RWVVVQEKDS
-232 TPVYRAE
+232 TPVYRAD

-246 FYDSDTLSDWVKLD
+246 FYDSDTLSDWVELD
-260 VATGEETT
+260 VTTGEETT
-268 DQILYNT
+268 DRILYNVL
-275 QTGEQYTGFL
+275 TGEQCTGFL
-285 QVYPGGLASFSTSDG
+285 QVYPGGLASFSTGDG

-314 ISTFDEQPSQY
+314 IAAFDEQPSQY

-333 HSGEGHGYE
+333 HSGEDHGYE
-342 LYDLETGAKTP
+342 LYDLETGTKTP
-353 LYDVDATDN
+353 LYDVNATDS
-362 TVAVYALDGSTACI
+362 TVAVYALDGSLRVYSTDNGK
-376 PLMAQMLADTT
+376 LLTDTT
-387 GMDLE
+387 VE
-392 EARSSITVST
+392 PVEHQQRV
-402 TAYALEN
+402 
-409 FGLYDTTTRML
+409 RM
-420 VVYEAPDYV
+420 
-429 KEELQKANVELEQK
+429 
-443 PIGVDALVFIV
+443 
-454 NEDNPVQALS
+454 
-464 QQQLRDIYAGK
+464 
-475 ITNWKD
+475 
-481 VGGKDQEIVAFQRGE
+481 
-496 DSGSQTLFKK
+496 
-506 LLIQGGEL
+506 
-514 MTPPSELAPAAM
+514 
-526 GELVDSIADYNNSA
+526 
-540 NAIGFSVYYYI
+540 
-551 DQMYSK
+551 
-557 PGLRLLAVDGVT
+557 
-569 PSNDTLADGSYPL
+569 SNCG
-582 CNDFYAVIHPDAAAD
+582 
-597 SPERRLYDWLDTDA
+597 
-611 GQDCIKKSGYV
+611 SGYV
-622 AVGPQTT
+622 WLKLQDNDRYETTATRLYGPQGLVSDLTALQGKYSYVNYLTTDPDGRPMFYGSRSAVGSAYGNVYDVLDADGKVVLQGLASCAGYYSNSLNALPDHVFAAQRGFYVGWMDTSGNWLYCQSIFSSAT
-629 VTIVD
+629 ADDEPSYGY

>member
-62 SRLRVLYC
+62 GRLRVLYC
-70 DSRSG
+70 DGRSG

-90 TRSENVS
+90 ARSENVS

-102 VTGTADYWLR
+102 ATGTADYWLR

-184 VPEGAYSC
+184 VPKGAYSC
-192 TLCGDKLVF
+192 TVCGDKLVF

-222 RWVVVQEKDG
+222 SWVVVQEKDG
-232 TPVYRAE
+232 TPVYRAD
-239 AASAYRL
+239 AASAHRL
-246 FYDSDTLSDWVKLD
+246 FYDSDTLSDWVELD
-260 VATGEETT
+260 VTTGEETT
-268 DQILYNT
+268 DRILYNVL
-275 QTGEQYTGFL
+275 TGEQCTGFL
-285 QVYPGGLASFSTSDG
+285 QVYPGGLASFSTGDG

-314 ISTFDEQPSQY
+314 IAAFDEQPSQY

-333 HSGEGHGYE
+333 HSGEDHGYE
-342 LYDLETGAKTP
+342 LYDLETGTKTP
-353 LYDVDATDN
+353 LYDVDATDS
-362 TVAVYALDGSTACI
+362 TVAVYALDGSLRVYSKDNGKLLT
-376 PLMAQMLADTT
+376 DTT
-387 GMDLE
+387 VEPVEHQQRVRMSNCGSGYVWLE
-392 EARSSITVST
+392 LQDNDRYET
-402 TAYALEN
+402 TA
-409 FGLYDTTTRML
+409 T
-420 VVYEAPDYV
+420 
-429 KEELQKANVELEQK
+429 
-443 PIGVDALVFIV
+443 
-454 NEDNPVQALS
+454 
-464 QQQLRDIYAGK
+464 
-475 ITNWKD
+475 
-481 VGGKDQEIVAFQRGE
+481 
-496 DSGSQTLFKK
+496 
-506 LLIQGGEL
+506 
-514 MTPPSELAPAAM
+514 
-526 GELVDSIADYNNSA
+526 
-540 NAIGFSVYYYI
+540 
-551 DQMYSK
+551 
-557 PGLRLLAVDGVT
+557 
-569 PSNDTLADGSYPL
+569 
-582 CNDFYAVIHPDAAAD
+582 
-597 SPERRLYDWLDTDA
+597 RLYGPQGLVSDLTALQGKYSYVNYLTTDPDGRPMFYGSRAAVGSAYGSVCDVLDTDGKVVLQGLSSCTGYYSNSLNA
-611 GQDCIKKSGYV
+611 LPDHVFAAQRGFYVGWMDTSGNWLYCQSIFSSATADDV
-622 AVGPQTT
+622 PSYGY
-629 VTIVD
+629 

>member
-14 CAALALTLGCGC
+14 CTALALTLGCGC

-47 DDSGKPLYDPAVLND
+47 DDNGKPLYDPAVLND

-222 RWVVVQEKDG
+222 SWVVMQEKDG
-232 TPVYRAE
+232 TPVYRAD

-246 FYDSDTLSDWVKLD
+246 FYDSDTLSDWVVLD
-260 VATGEETT
+260 VTTGEETT
-268 DQILYNT
+268 DRILYNVL
-275 QTGEQYTGFL
+275 TGEQCTGFL

-314 ISTFDEQPSQY
+314 IAAFDEQPSQY

-333 HSGEGHGYE
+333 HSGEDHGYE
-342 LYDLETGAKTP
+342 LYDLETGTKTP
-353 LYDVDATDN
+353 LYDVNATDN
-362 TVAVYALDGSTACI
+362 TVAVYALDGSLRVYSTDNGK
-376 PLMAQMLADTT
+376 LLTDTT
-387 GMDLE
+387 VEPVEHQQRVRMSNCGNGYVWLKLQDNDRYE
-392 EARSSITVST
+392 T
-402 TAYALEN
+402 TATRLYGPQGLVSDLTALQGKYSYVN
-409 FGLYDTTTRML
+409 YLTTDPDGRPMFYGSRAAAGSAYGNVCDVLDADGKVVLHGLSSCTGYYSNSL
-420 VVYEAPDYV
+420 NALPDH
-429 KEELQKANVELEQK
+429 
-443 PIGVDALVFIV
+443 VF
-454 NEDNPVQALS
+454 A
-464 QQQLRDIYAGK
+464 A
-475 ITNWKD
+475 
-481 VGGKDQEIVAFQRGE
+481 QRGFYVGWM
-496 DSGSQTLFKK
+496 DTSGNWLYCQSIFSSATADD
-506 LLIQGGEL
+506 E
-514 MTPPSELAPAAM
+514 PS
-526 GELVDSIADYNNSA
+526 Y
-540 NAIGFSVYYYI
+540 
-551 DQMYSK
+551 
-557 PGLRLLAVDGVT
+557 
-569 PSNDTLADGSYPL
+569 
-582 CNDFYAVIHPDAAAD
+582 
-597 SPERRLYDWLDTDA
+597 
-611 GQDCIKKSGYV
+611 GY
-622 AVGPQTT
+622 
-629 VTIVD
+629 

>member
-14 CAALALTLGCGC
+14 CTALALTLGCGC

-47 DDSGKPLYDPAVLND
+47 DDNGKPLYDPAVLND

-90 TRSENVS
+90 ARSENVS

-102 VTGTADYWLR
+102 ATGTADYWLR

-192 TLCGDKLVF
+192 TVCGDKLVF

-210 DDYDWDTDYQQN
+210 DDYDWDTDYRQN
-222 RWVVVQEKDG
+222 SWVVVQEKDG
-232 TPVYRAE
+232 TPVYRAD
-239 AASAYRL
+239 ATSAYRL
-246 FYDSDTLSDWVKLD
+246 FYDSDTLSDWVVLD
-260 VATGEETT
+260 VTTGEETT
-268 DQILYNT
+268 DRILYNVL
-275 QTGEQYTGFL
+275 TGEQCTGFL

-314 ISTFDEQPSQY
+314 IAAFDEQPSQY

-333 HSGEGHGYE
+333 HSGEDHGYE
-342 LYDLETGAKTP
+342 LYDLETGTKTP
-353 LYDVDATDN
+353 LYDVNATDN
-362 TVAVYALDGSTACI
+362 TVAVYALDGSLRVYSTDNGK
-376 PLMAQMLADTT
+376 LLTDTT
-387 GMDLE
+387 VE
-392 EARSSITVST
+392 PVEHQQRV
-402 TAYALEN
+402 
-409 FGLYDTTTRML
+409 RM
-420 VVYEAPDYV
+420 
-429 KEELQKANVELEQK
+429 
-443 PIGVDALVFIV
+443 
-454 NEDNPVQALS
+454 
-464 QQQLRDIYAGK
+464 
-475 ITNWKD
+475 
-481 VGGKDQEIVAFQRGE
+481 
-496 DSGSQTLFKK
+496 
-506 LLIQGGEL
+506 
-514 MTPPSELAPAAM
+514 
-526 GELVDSIADYNNSA
+526 
-540 NAIGFSVYYYI
+540 
-551 DQMYSK
+551 
-557 PGLRLLAVDGVT
+557 
-569 PSNDTLADGSYPL
+569 SNYG
-582 CNDFYAVIHPDAAAD
+582 
-597 SPERRLYDWLDTDA
+597 
-611 GQDCIKKSGYV
+611 SGYV
-622 AVGPQTT
+622 WLKLQDNDRYETTATRLYGPQGLVSDLTALQGKYSYVNYLTTDPDGRPMFYGSRSAVGSAYGNVCDVLDADGKVVLQGLASCAGYYSNSLNALPDHVFAAQRGFYVGWMDTSGNWLYCQSIFSSAT
-629 VTIVD
+629 ADDEPSYGY

>member
-1 MKRVVLRI
+1 MKRVILRI

-47 DDSGKPLYDPAVLND
+47 DDNGKPLYDPAVLND

-90 TRSENVS
+90 ARSENVS

-102 VTGTADYWLR
+102 ATGTADYWLR

-192 TLCGDKLVF
+192 TVCGDKLVF

-210 DDYDWDTDYQQN
+210 DDYDWDTDYRQN
-222 RWVVVQEKDG
+222 SWVVVQEKDG
-232 TPVYRAE
+232 TPVYRAD

-246 FYDSDTLSDWVKLD
+246 FYDSDTLSDWVVLD
-260 VATGEETT
+260 VTTGEETT
-268 DQILYNT
+268 DRILYNVL
-275 QTGEQYTGFL
+275 TGEQCTGFL

-314 ISTFDEQPSQY
+314 IAAFDEQPSQY

-333 HSGEGHGYE
+333 HSGEDHGYE
-342 LYDLETGAKTP
+342 LYDLETGTKTP
-353 LYDVDATDN
+353 LYDVNATDN
-362 TVAVYALDGSTACI
+362 TVAVYALDGSLRVYSTDNGK
-376 PLMAQMLADTT
+376 LLTDTT
-387 GMDLE
+387 VE
-392 EARSSITVST
+392 PVEHQQRV
-402 TAYALEN
+402 
-409 FGLYDTTTRML
+409 RM
-420 VVYEAPDYV
+420 
-429 KEELQKANVELEQK
+429 
-443 PIGVDALVFIV
+443 
-454 NEDNPVQALS
+454 
-464 QQQLRDIYAGK
+464 
-475 ITNWKD
+475 
-481 VGGKDQEIVAFQRGE
+481 
-496 DSGSQTLFKK
+496 
-506 LLIQGGEL
+506 
-514 MTPPSELAPAAM
+514 
-526 GELVDSIADYNNSA
+526 
-540 NAIGFSVYYYI
+540 
-551 DQMYSK
+551 
-557 PGLRLLAVDGVT
+557 
-569 PSNDTLADGSYPL
+569 SNYG
-582 CNDFYAVIHPDAAAD
+582 
-597 SPERRLYDWLDTDA
+597 
-611 GQDCIKKSGYV
+611 SGYV
-622 AVGPQTT
+622 WLKLQDNDRYETTATRLYGPQGLVSDLTALQGKYSYVNYLTTDPDGRPMFYGSRSAVGSAYGNVCDVLDADGKVVLQGLASCAGYYSNSLNALPDHVFAAQRGFYVGWMDTSGNWLYCQSIFSSAT
-629 VTIVD
+629 ADDEPSYGY

>member
-14 CAALALTLGCGC
+14 CTALALTLGCGC

-47 DDSGKPLYDPAVLND
+47 DDSGKPLYDPTVLND

-70 DSRSG
+70 DGRFG

-102 VTGTADYWLR
+102 ATGTADYWLR

-153 QESRLIDGGY
+153 QESRLVDGGY

-192 TLCGDKLVF
+192 TVCGDKLVF

-222 RWVVVQEKDG
+222 SWVVVQEKDG
-232 TPVYRAE
+232 TTVYRAE

-246 FYDSDTLSDWVKLD
+246 FYDNDTLSDWVELD

-268 DQILYNT
+268 DRILYNVL
-275 QTGEQYTGFL
+275 TGEQCTGFL
-285 QVYPGGLASFSTSDG
+285 QVYPGGLASFSTDDG

-314 ISTFDEQPSQY
+314 IAAFDEQPSQY

-333 HSGEGHGYE
+333 HSGEDHGYE

-353 LYDVDATDN
+353 LYDVDATDS
-362 TVAVYALDGSTACI
+362 TIAVYALDGSLRVYSKDNGKLLT
-376 PLMAQMLADTT
+376 DTT
-387 GMDLE
+387 VKPVEHQQRVRMSNCGTGYVWLE
-392 EARSSITVST
+392 LQDNDRYET
-402 TAYALEN
+402 TATRLYGPQGLVSDLTALQGKYSYVDYLTTDPDGSPMFCGSRAAAGSAYGN
-409 FGLYDTTTRML
+409 VYDVLDADGKVVLQGLSSCTGYYSNSL
-420 VVYEAPDYV
+420 NALPDH
-429 KEELQKANVELEQK
+429 
-443 PIGVDALVFIV
+443 VF
-454 NEDNPVQALS
+454 A
-464 QQQLRDIYAGK
+464 A
-475 ITNWKD
+475 
-481 VGGKDQEIVAFQRGE
+481 QRGFYVGWM
-496 DSGSQTLFKK
+496 DTSGNWLYCQSIFSSATADDV
-506 LLIQGGEL
+506 
-514 MTPPSELAPAAM
+514 PS
-526 GELVDSIADYNNSA
+526 Y
-540 NAIGFSVYYYI
+540 
-551 DQMYSK
+551 
-557 PGLRLLAVDGVT
+557 
-569 PSNDTLADGSYPL
+569 
-582 CNDFYAVIHPDAAAD
+582 
-597 SPERRLYDWLDTDA
+597 
-611 GQDCIKKSGYV
+611 GY
-622 AVGPQTT
+622 
-629 VTIVD
+629 

>member
-70 DSRSG
+70 DGRSG

-97 LVEDS
+97 LVQDS
-102 VTGTADYWLR
+102 VTGAADYWLR

-129 KTGTEVMSFEGEQ
+129 KTDTEVMSFEGEQ

-222 RWVVVQEKDG
+222 SWVVVQEKDG
-232 TPVYRAE
+232 TTVYRAD

-246 FYDSDTLSDWVKLD
+246 FYDSDTLSDWVELD
-260 VATGEETT
+260 IAAGAETT
-268 DQILYNT
+268 DQILYNVL
-275 QTGEQYTGFL
+275 TGEQCTGFL

-314 ISTFDEQPSQY
+314 IAAFDEQPSQY
-325 FPGYVVTW
+325 FPGYVITW
-333 HSGEGHGYE
+333 RSGEGHGYE

-353 LYDVDATDN
+353 LYDVDATDS
-362 TVAVYALDGSTACI
+362 TIAVYALDGSLRIYSKDNGKLLT
-376 PLMAQMLADTT
+376 DTT
-387 GMDLE
+387 VE
-392 EARSSITVST
+392 PVEHQQRV
-402 TAYALEN
+402 
-409 FGLYDTTTRML
+409 RM
-420 VVYEAPDYV
+420 
-429 KEELQKANVELEQK
+429 
-443 PIGVDALVFIV
+443 
-454 NEDNPVQALS
+454 
-464 QQQLRDIYAGK
+464 
-475 ITNWKD
+475 
-481 VGGKDQEIVAFQRGE
+481 
-496 DSGSQTLFKK
+496 
-506 LLIQGGEL
+506 
-514 MTPPSELAPAAM
+514 
-526 GELVDSIADYNNSA
+526 
-540 NAIGFSVYYYI
+540 
-551 DQMYSK
+551 
-557 PGLRLLAVDGVT
+557 
-569 PSNDTLADGSYPL
+569 SNCG
-582 CNDFYAVIHPDAAAD
+582 
-597 SPERRLYDWLDTDA
+597 
-611 GQDCIKKSGYV
+611 SGYV
-622 AVGPQTT
+622 WLELQDNDRYETTATRLYGPQGLVSDLTALQGKYSYVDYLTT
-629 VTIVD
+629 DPDGRPMFCGSRAAAGSAYGNVYDVLDADGKVVLQGLASCAGYYSNSLNALPDHVFAAQRGFYVGWMDTSGNWLYCQSIFSSASADDEPSYGY

>member
-14 CAALALTLGCGC
+14 CTALALTLGCGC

-47 DDSGKPLYDPAVLND
+47 DDNGKPLYDPAVLND

-90 TRSENVS
+90 ARSENVS

-102 VTGTADYWLR
+102 ATGTADYWLR

-192 TLCGDKLVF
+192 TVCGDKLVF

-210 DDYDWDTDYQQN
+210 DDYDWDTDYRQN
-222 RWVVVQEKDG
+222 SWVVVQEKDG
-232 TPVYRAE
+232 TPVYRAD

-246 FYDSDTLSDWVKLD
+246 FYDSDTLSDWVVLD
-260 VATGEETT
+260 VTTGEETT
-268 DQILYNT
+268 DRILYNVL
-275 QTGEQYTGFL
+275 TGEQCTGFL

-314 ISTFDEQPSQY
+314 IAAFDEQPSQY

-333 HSGEGHGYE
+333 HSGEDHGYE
-342 LYDLETGAKTP
+342 LYDLETGTKTP
-353 LYDVDATDN
+353 LYDVNATDN
-362 TVAVYALDGSTACI
+362 TVAVYALDGSLRVYSTDNGK
-376 PLMAQMLADTT
+376 LLTDTT
-387 GMDLE
+387 VE
-392 EARSSITVST
+392 PVEHQQRV
-402 TAYALEN
+402 
-409 FGLYDTTTRML
+409 RM
-420 VVYEAPDYV
+420 
-429 KEELQKANVELEQK
+429 
-443 PIGVDALVFIV
+443 
-454 NEDNPVQALS
+454 
-464 QQQLRDIYAGK
+464 
-475 ITNWKD
+475 
-481 VGGKDQEIVAFQRGE
+481 
-496 DSGSQTLFKK
+496 
-506 LLIQGGEL
+506 
-514 MTPPSELAPAAM
+514 
-526 GELVDSIADYNNSA
+526 
-540 NAIGFSVYYYI
+540 
-551 DQMYSK
+551 
-557 PGLRLLAVDGVT
+557 
-569 PSNDTLADGSYPL
+569 SNYG
-582 CNDFYAVIHPDAAAD
+582 
-597 SPERRLYDWLDTDA
+597 
-611 GQDCIKKSGYV
+611 SGYV
-622 AVGPQTT
+622 WLKLQDNDRYETTATRLYGPQGLVSDLTALQGKYCYVNYLTTDPDGRPMFYGSRSAVGSAYGNVCDVLDADGKVVLQGLASCAGYYSNSLNALPDHVFAAQRGFYVGWMDTSGNWLYCQSIFSSAT
-629 VTIVD
+629 ADDEPSYGY

>member
-14 CAALALTLGCGC
+14 CTALALTLGCGC

-47 DDSGKPLYDPAVLND
+47 DDNGKPLYDPAVLND

-90 TRSENVS
+90 ARSENVS

-102 VTGTADYWLR
+102 ATGTADYWLR

-192 TLCGDKLVF
+192 TVCGDKLVF

-210 DDYDWDTDYQQN
+210 DDYDWYTDYRQN
-222 RWVVVQEKDG
+222 SWVVVQEKDG
-232 TPVYRAE
+232 TPVYRAD

-246 FYDSDTLSDWVKLD
+246 FYDSDTLSDWVVLD
-260 VATGEETT
+260 VTTGEETT
-268 DQILYNT
+268 DRILYNVL
-275 QTGEQYTGFL
+275 TGEQCTGFL

-314 ISTFDEQPSQY
+314 IAAFDEQPSQY

-333 HSGEGHGYE
+333 HSGEDHGYE
-342 LYDLETGAKTP
+342 LYDLETGTKTP
-353 LYDVDATDN
+353 LYDVNATDN
-362 TVAVYALDGSTACI
+362 TVAVYALDGSLRVYSTDNGK
-376 PLMAQMLADTT
+376 LLTDTT
-387 GMDLE
+387 VE
-392 EARSSITVST
+392 PVEHQQRV
-402 TAYALEN
+402 
-409 FGLYDTTTRML
+409 RM
-420 VVYEAPDYV
+420 
-429 KEELQKANVELEQK
+429 
-443 PIGVDALVFIV
+443 
-454 NEDNPVQALS
+454 
-464 QQQLRDIYAGK
+464 
-475 ITNWKD
+475 
-481 VGGKDQEIVAFQRGE
+481 
-496 DSGSQTLFKK
+496 
-506 LLIQGGEL
+506 
-514 MTPPSELAPAAM
+514 
-526 GELVDSIADYNNSA
+526 
-540 NAIGFSVYYYI
+540 
-551 DQMYSK
+551 
-557 PGLRLLAVDGVT
+557 
-569 PSNDTLADGSYPL
+569 SNYG
-582 CNDFYAVIHPDAAAD
+582 
-597 SPERRLYDWLDTDA
+597 
-611 GQDCIKKSGYV
+611 SGYV
-622 AVGPQTT
+622 WLKLQDNDRYETTATRLYGPQGLVSDLTALQGKYSYVNYLTTNPDGRPMFYGSRSAVGSAYGNVCDVLDADGKVVLQGLASCAGYYSNSLNALPDHVFAAQRGFYVGWMDTSGNWLYCQSIFSSAT
-629 VTIVD
+629 ADDEPSYGY